1 MLDTLLIIIL
11 QSWGLWLPPPP
22 APGGAAGRDGPGE
35 DGEERLTM
43 RLTDEEAAEILRVLN
58 TFSGRVETPVQ
69 QD

>member
-11 QSWGLWLPPPP
+11 QSWGLWP
-22 APGGAAGRDGPGE
+22 PGGAEAEGDLGRGAGGE
-35 DGEERLTM
+35 QVAV

-58 TFSGRVETPVQ
+58 SFSGRVETPVQ